1 MRECIHDYTV
11 LNNGIKMPWLGFGVY
26 KISNPEELDFAVKK
40 AIETGYRLIDTA
52 SAYGNEADVGKAI
65 KESGVPREKIF
76 VTTKLWN
83 EDQLL
88 GYDRVL
94 KAFDES
100 RKRLGLEY
108 IDLYLIHWAKPGKYV
123 DSWRALIRLY
133 QEGLV
138 RAIGVSNF
146 MIHHLEDIIMETGMV
161 PAVDQIEHHPW
172 LTRKA
177 LVEYC
182 KSKGIQVEAHS
193 PLLRGKVNEV
203 PEIGMI
209 AEKYAKTPAQ
219 IVLRWNLQHRIVVI
233 PKSIHENRIIEN
245 SAIFDFE
252 LTDEDMKIIDGLN
265 QDKRFG
271 GDPDNVTF

>member
-94 KAFDES
+94 KAF
-100 RKRLGLEY
+100 
-108 IDLYLIHWAKPGKYV
+108 V
-123 DSWRALIRLY
+123 
-133 QEGLV
+133 
-138 RAIGVSNF
+138 
-146 MIHHLEDIIMETGMV
+146 
-161 PAVDQIEHHPW
+161 
-172 LTRKA
+172 
-177 LVEYC
+177 
-182 KSKGIQVEAHS
+182 
-193 PLLRGKVNEV
+193 
-203 PEIGMI
+203 
-209 AEKYAKTPAQ
+209 
-219 IVLRWNLQHRIVVI
+219 
-233 PKSIHENRIIEN
+233 
-245 SAIFDFE
+245 
-252 LTDEDMKIIDGLN
+252 
-265 QDKRFG
+265 
-271 GDPDNVTF
+271 